1 MGSLNNFAG
10 RRREKMNRK
19 GKKRKG
25 KKKKE
30 KSAILGECKET
41 GRWVCGLPWALTESF
56 PNLD

>member
-25 KKKKE
+25 KKSQQFWGSVRRQE
-30 KSAILGECKET
+30 G
-41 GRWVCGLPWALTESF
+41 VCGLPWALTEIL